1 LWANFVFVGSIFMSV
16 VSIDERGRITL
27 PKGIREMG
35 DRAVVISA
43 GSFAIVIP
51 IPREPEKVVEGWLK
65 SRRGRKELGLLA
77 EKKARADAVARAR
90 RRKQL

>member
-1 LWANFVFVGSIFMSV
+1 MSV

-43 GSFAIVIP
+43 GSFAVVIP
-51 IPREPEKVVEGWLK
+51 IPRESERIAGGWLK
-65 SRRGRKELGLLA
+65 SKKGRKELGLLA
-77 EKKARADAVARAR
+77 ERKARADAVARAR
-90 RRKQL
+90 RRRQL

>member
-1 LWANFVFVGSIFMSV
+1 MSV

-27 PKGIREMG
+27 PRDIREMG

-43 GSFAIVIP
+43 GSFAVVIP
-51 IPREPEKVVEGWLK
+51 IPKKPEKIAGGWLK

-77 EKKARADAVARAR
+77 EEKARGDAVARTR
-90 RRKQL
+90 MRKQL